1 MQAQG
6 NRRTE
11 RCHPPRAAA
20 DVPVCKVSAV
30 LRLACFDLDDTL
42 IDRSQGFH
50 SCVRRFCLE
59 LGLSE
64 EIELWLLEA
73 MRERAYRRDFE
84 MLRERFAVPIP
95 ADELWSRY
103 CLGMAEAVTCL
114 PAVLSG
120 LAQLRQRGW
129 LVVVVTNGAGDI
141 QRAKLAHT
149 GIDRVVD
156 AVCISEE
163 VGVRKP
169 DVRIF
174 GEAARLAGVTGP
186 VNGWMVGD
194 SAQNDI
200 DGGRAAGLRT
210 IWISDGGDGVET
222 DHVVADAG
230 EAINLLLGLDG
241 ANQ

>member
-1 MQAQG
+1 MQ
-6 NRRTE
+6 
-11 RCHPPRAAA
+11 
-20 DVPVCKVSAV
+20 
-30 LRLACFDLDDTL
+30 RLACFDLDDTL
-42 IDRSQGFH
+42 IDRGQEFRG
-50 SCVRRFCLE
+50 CVRRFCRE

-73 MRERAYRRDFE
+73 MRERAYRSDFE
-84 MLRERFAVPIP
+84 RLREQFAVAIP
-95 ADELWSRY
+95 ADELWTRY
-103 CLGMAEAVTCL
+103 CRGMAEAVTCP

-120 LAQLRQRGW
+120 LARLRQCGW

-149 GIDRVVD
+149 GINRVVD

-174 GEAARLAGVTGP
+174 GEAARLAGVTGS
-186 VNGWMVGD
+186 VDGWMVGD
-194 SAQNDI
+194 SAQNDVN
-200 DGGRAAGLRT
+200 GGRAAGFKT
-210 IWISDGGDGVET
+210 IWISDGSDGVET
-222 DHVVADAG
+222 DHVVADAAG
-230 EAINLLLGLDG
+230 AIDLLLGLDG